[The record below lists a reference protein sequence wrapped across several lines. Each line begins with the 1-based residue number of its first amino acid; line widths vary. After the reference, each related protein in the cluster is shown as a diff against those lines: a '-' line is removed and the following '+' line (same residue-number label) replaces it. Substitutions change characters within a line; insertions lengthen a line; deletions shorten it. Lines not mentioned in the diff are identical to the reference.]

1 MVTSARYK
9 RYGDA
14 GRKIR
19 IKALTTKG
27 VAQAYLNPVKF
38 KNSFFQIYKQNS
50 SKLKAGSEFRK
61 LISKKTNLVEN
72 SEGPSESSK
81 HSYQEAER
89 EAFVEWINTALKDD
103 KETKPYLPINP
114 TDEKEVFEKIKDGI
128 ILW

>member
-27 VAQAYLNPVKF
+27 VAQAYLNPL
-38 KNSFFQIYKQNS
+38 NSFFQIYKQNS

-114 TDEKEVFEKIKDGI
+114 ADEKEVFEKIKDGI

>member
-1 MVTSARYK
+1 MTSARYK

-27 VAQAYLNPVKF
+27 VAQAYLNPL
-38 KNSFFQIYKQNS
+38 NSFFQIYKQNS

-114 TDEKEVFEKIKDGI
+114 ADEKEVFEKIKDGI

>member
-1 MVTSARYK
+1 M
-9 RYGDA
+9 
-14 GRKIR
+14 
-19 IKALTTKG
+19 KALTTKG
-27 VAQAYLNPVKF
+27 VAQAYLNPLKF
-38 KNSFFQIYKQNS
+38 MNSFFQIYKQNS

-103 KETKPYLPINP
+103 KETNPYLPINP

>member
-1 MVTSARYK
+1 M
-9 RYGDA
+9 
-14 GRKIR
+14 
-19 IKALTTKG
+19 
-27 VAQAYLNPVKF
+27 NF
-38 KNSFFQIYKQNS
+38 FFQIYKQNS
-50 SKLKAGSEFRK
+50 NKLKAGSEFRK

-103 KETKPYLPINP
+103 KEAKPYLPINP

-128 ILW
+128 ILWWVLRKL